1 MFLVNRIGGVK
12 ITVLASCVVD
22 RVFES
27 WSGYTKHGMCCLSTK
42 HAALRRKTK

>member
-1 MFLVNRIGGVK
+1 MILVNRIGGVK

-27 WSGYTKHGMCCLSTK
+27 WSGYMVCVASPLSTQY
-42 HAALRRKTK
+42 